1 MVLPLTPTT
10 EYKTRTT
17 TYVTTVTKGTST
29 VIPLTFRGKEIL
41 TTIVDSSSEVI
52 TATEFITDTI
62 VVTPTAALGAGNNQ
76 LNSLLLP
83 ALLQAQLLGQS
94 QAQTTANPFLGL
106 QQQFLNPEPQK
117 LVQNDEPLLVDD
129 DQRRPSNPR
138 ARHRPSEETERLAR
152 ESEKDLL
159 DEDYFQNPAEIVEA
173 RPRTLKSSR
182 KKGVSRNSNGD
193 KKPPDPPPAPVET
206 SVITL
211 YVSGRRPGEFST
223 VLSTVTVG
231 EESSIRKREVP
242 QQFFLE
248 ITTTISADSGNE
260 DMSIMEIETK
270 PQVVEVKTSQ
280 IPYLGGSF
288 PSLEDE
294 FTDNLIMSAMEEVSS
309 ENNGIETES
318 LESFVGDVSR
328 YVSQSESRINGEHPS
343 ATNTKYQYADINDSG
358 TTVAN
363 SQNSK
368 KPTGH
373 FLSNGPAELAPLK
386 RKVTTTPNWGI
397 EKQFENDQCITSNN
411 SDLFVNLCKRLNNS
425 EISLDK
431 KDVLVH
437 RQIRDVS
444 EQSLNESVSTP
455 SGVLHRRRV
464 RIRVPINRKRM
475 ESDKEL
481 LTLSEAQMSETA
493 PEMNLDDD
501 KDENKEH
508 TNTNT
513 SELGAHRVKV
523 IRGKRPNAT
532 HSGVDTGEHHKKRI
546 LVARRRKPVHPTP
559 ANDQL
564 DTDDTDTSIVQLHTP
579 VNSQTLGVTKK
590 DGEEVHELSSAETN
604 VSELIKS
611 SSRRRV
617 YITKKRPSSSISGT
631 GVNHKHRILV
641 TKRRLIN
648 HTTQSEE
655 ISPTEAIITESLST
669 IYSLKYTPMHSYDT
683 EDSTDE
689 NTMSVLKDFMKAD
702 ISSEIFVNHS
712 VEDETDFAPPNEKV
726 SVEGES
732 IYPTKTTLKIEN
744 NKSKVEASNHY
755 NQLVKDSAIIYD
767 SVDKVKMTEVSVKP
781 TTIESSFSLSSE
793 DVEQDTSTVKVST
806 QELPRSKISK
816 IPQVQDL
823 TTKVED
829 ILLTET
835 TSAPF
840 TDNVKDESDGKDGGN
855 DSIKI
860 TAKTLD
866 SDETVVQ
873 GEDKHSQENKE
884 SEDDETHGILNANES
899 LTDIISDA
907 ESTSTYDG
915 PRFIRPTRFS
925 ITRKPERTKVSFAG
939 QRRRSSASTTSS
951 TLTSSSSFKPSY
963 RGRKSSSRSFQR
975 GSKSQQFHR
984 SSTFPPKIHPTS
996 TINFHRTNTY
1006 RENNQSHEDSES
1018 GETTTETTLYEVTE
1032 HDVNDT
1038 SVMSDETTTNTP
1050 DIQITTEVDDET
1062 PLDTPTGGSPATP
1075 HLSVDGLFPSTPVL
1089 GVESPV
1095 TPTPVLKVVTSTRL
1109 RTYTFIVTRVDGDD
1123 IVVTT
1128 TTEVKPH
1135 VTTATVTELVTPSA
1149 ISGRG
1154 LNLMNPNEGRLHLA
1168 TKIMSNGVEVI
1179 VADDKSTLPGAPEV
1193 LRILTTSLARPIT
1206 LAPSTLT
1213 DHMMMLLPQTDS
1225 QISSSL
1231 PSREFAT
1238 KTYLTT
1244 FTYFTTFLEEG
1255 TTAVS
1260 SREQVVSNLVTE
1272 VESSPPSTTPPPTS
1286 FTLSASPSL
1295 STGVLHTTYTY
1306 LNTLMDGEIPLVVTS
1321 RHTVANTI
1329 TAPQNHFTQAPQPSM
1344 DTNTYLS
1351 TLAFTKTLTEGQDV
1365 KVTSMQDVLTQ
1376 VVITEFAPTH
1386 LLETSHGVRPVQGSF
1401 MDVVKTHFAT
1411 YTYFNTH
1418 LEDGSTVVRSNVEI
1432 SSEVVTEKF
1441 FVAPK
1446 RTTLPSVNSQSEEVK
1461 STTVSD
1467 RPLHVY
1473 ATKTYL
1479 TTFTYF
1485 TTLLQE
1491 GGDGQTSTVVS
1502 SRTRVDQNIVTDALD
1517 TSLFSSDYI
1526 DSLRNSF
1533 KEESTNNIV
1542 TMATLP
1548 DGQEIMIT
1556 VLEGDKQE
1564 IQPTST
1570 VESVASTT
1578 MPQLDLASSMEEHSS
1593 SDPSVIS
1600 GSTIIFFD
1608 EGDQIDGATQ
1618 TLEEADNTKP
1628 TPALSDSTVQTT
1640 ILQQEGDAPIE
1651 PLPLTTFSTQVPNTD
1666 DSPTQPVNDDP
1677 TTPPIYITTTL
1688 DTSIVTSNG
1697 ATMMPGDQVIMLTEA
1712 DGNVTLIPVSDPA
1725 NKKPNP
1731 ELGGGPGG
1739 SEIQVSDLLSLGSLG
1754 INGFNA
1760 LGPVINAMAGLI
1772 QGNLQSDGKR
1782 RNDSTDPLLS
1792 TNRPRPVLAQDTLPH
1807 PVYIPERVTSSDGV
1821 VRAPIYI
1828 PVGGLAEDFNR
1839 NKDDVDTAESQHFE
1853 DHLNLNGGKL
1863 ENIKYVSLDTD
1874 YSDTQQR
1881 HRPFD
1886 VVIGRPT
1893 MESPILSDGIPIS
1906 PGQVITA
1913 NSDVII
1919 GKHAVMGPR
1928 PPKISDVKDNFP
1940 IDMKPPPPPVWP
1952 LRDNSAQL
1960 GPVSNPNKEHSIPNV
1975 LTPFRPLNGGEILL
1989 RPPPIRAVDQE
2000 KNKPLRFENHNR
2012 NPQIIN
2018 QNYFDF
2024 SSNKAP
2030 ATSQSVFLSKP
2041 VKQHQN
2047 NEIIHGNHYSQGTQI
2062 DPVPI
2067 GFVPVDRS
2075 SNKPL
2080 LVSIQPS
2087 QAYNVVVSHGSS
2099 SLNSYEG
2106 AGDTGDEYFDNSPFP
2121 LPEHDAG
2128 FIGMDDVG
2136 QHSVGTVLSD
2146 NERPH
2151 SVGADSNLAT
2161 GAIDVDIAPGQGVN
2175 VGVDPGM
2182 NLKVSPGHF
2191 PHRRPGAQDIS
2202 PSGIVSNVPPQ
2213 SRPHMN
2219 EVNFDRRPQKPT
2231 LVHNPHSHRNPNRP
2245 QQHKP
2250 YLENF
2255 HQTFNTQQNV
2265 PSPANQQQNFRPSVS
2280 QQQNFPPSVNQQQN
2294 FLSSLNQ
2301 QQNFPPSNKP
2311 HTKFPS
2317 NLLSGIHKYPQ
2328 KPTYFMTPPPLPTQ
2342 FGPDGNKPIIIP
2354 LNEERIQ
2361 LPEDQNEREED
2372 TGDEDDLIDTEG
2384 GEVIQ
2389 ESVRRPLRP
2398 GQIPIEVQVANSV
2411 STHRPI
2417 LLTENVG
2424 IKPTQ
2429 KIDDTIQGNRP
2440 SLSFVDRPPR
2450 PDFNQPLI
2458 LGFENGHDFP
2468 KPFERPDDT
2477 NFRPQ
2482 NINSQNGFLGR
2493 PQHNEV
2499 HIHHEVNTPVLG
2511 SSPLIPNMNK
2521 PQVSSK
2527 PQFNVDT
2534 NPNFPYLNENIP
2546 TSDQSQP
2553 SFGMRPPPIPSDHKP
2568 QTSKFDTLTD
2578 EEYEDVEPI
2587 QPHLTADNDRHD
2599 LPTPF
2604 QPQPPLFDLEIQA
2617 STPKPHNVRFPGQF
2631 SEPNVAT
2638 HRPTPGFDRQP
2649 VVDNVQDS
2657 DSSSQ
2662 GTTNRPVVSIGGQ
2675 RRPSNPSQTK
2685 PPYQF
2690 EVPTPQTTETSTSKK
2705 PSWGRPALH
2714 EIPSPSSNEF
2724 NKPQADKPHKQQ
2736 VHKESGDSRKPPAL
2750 QGSDDTEKVSTTT
2763 RRPPQIYKPKPVSPS
2778 VTSAVLSSSH
2788 VTPSSIGPPPPV
2800 DSESPLVVTSV
2811 YIKNTLRPTK
2821 SSIIE
2826 ATDSP
2831 MLQTVAVES
2840 PVPQE
2845 SISPTSVIKPS
2856 TGTSPQWPTEEV
2868 IIGSETVFLEDV
2880 HHGTPS
2886 VTISSKQETS
2896 KHRGTTLISSGV
2908 KTIFGPLFT
2917 RPTRPSSVSPSTTT
2931 SDHKPLHEN
2940 KIGNSYEDDSDT
2952 RKPDLSVA
2960 SSNDEGV
2967 VFGAAERRP
2976 PPVLPTRYITHTQT
2990 LTVTTTQT
2998 TVVSSLGQPPSTRTV
3013 VLTKTQTSTIV
3024 DTVTETRTLVKP
3036 TSVTATVTTTVSTTL
3051 SRYPAP
3057 PDREP
3062 TREVDADESTGE
3074 KDHLVDENET
3084 FFVVVGDK
3092 KPGTVD
3098 VDPAVEEGDRINHA
3112 VFLGGVLVPAPVT
3125 PHEEESTSAT
3135 SCPPDCSA
3143 ARNELCQKVEG
3154 RMRCMCRPGFARM
3167 FLDRPCKPTYTYN
3180 MRIPLDRLG
3189 KEKLKYQESLEDVS
3203 SPHHRQMSEVT
3214 REALDR
3220 LVMQSDLRDI
3230 YHGVEVSRFTPS
3242 TKPDGVMVNFYVQ
3255 LSDNTDE
3262 VRLKDVFKKSLRT
3275 SNFSLGG
3282 TEVYADRE
3290 LIQYLEAEDFD
3301 ECASPKFHDCSE
3313 NAQCFD
3319 LRGTYTCSCKEGYT
3333 DLSENNLFPGRVC
3346 SAEQIGCEKCHYHGT
3361 CYSRGDDQLMCE
3373 CFQWYAGE
3381 NCHINLKVMLIA
3393 LVTIGALLL
3402 ALLLVCIVLTCL
3414 KRCRHK
3420 KPQMGG
3426 PRFLKYRGGQ
3436 SGGAQTMD
3444 KKAMIQDSSSEGSVD
3459 NAPISYMAP
3468 PVPPPMTTFVAAA
3481 PRRPSALKKVVTTD
3495 TLQSYNEQRDRS
3507 LTVMIPRAKYR
3518 PVAPMSPVLT
3528 MSTFGAPEKRA
3539 IAHEQK
3545 LISYLESGGKSV
3557 DPRGRASTP
3566 PKKPSTTSVQKT
3578 EPPVS
3583 RKSSAPIPRKQ
3594 STVSGALVSAG
3605 FEVSATVGRK
3615 DSVGPSGAQVSHN
3628 TLDNDGS
3635 HLTTLRT
3642 NISGSSFKSC
3652 CCVDFSPAESDKIT
3666 TRNQQD
3672 SALREKEL
3680 DAQDNWWSKVQ
3691 VVGNSQKYA
3700 TRGAKIG
3707 QSEGLDS
3714 SGSVLPTSSVFRA
3727 RTMSEARSCGETTIQ
3742 APTKTLRSLY
3752 SSKPGS
3758 HNLANDK
3765 SLPSLSNETI
3775 HTGVH
3780 DVTERLRSPRYG
3792 CFQIT
3797 IGCPLERFGLSLRSG
3812 VLKSTWSPTLHY
3824 SIATQEGHTMAERD
3838 LGSTLLMPQ
3847 THLYKPDRVL
3857 SMKIGLYNLILDQQ
3871 QHKHKPRGAVYPHL
3885 HREIEWKIN
3894 GEKPSPNHDSN
3905 LDLSVIDSLV
3915 YYRSD
3920 ALDYA
3925 ANETGQRHL

>member
-1 MVLPLTPTT
+1 ML
-10 EYKTRTT
+10 
-17 TYVTTVTKGTST
+17 
-29 VIPLTFRGKEIL
+29 
-41 TTIVDSSSEVI
+41 
-52 TATEFITDTI
+52 
-62 VVTPTAALGAGNNQ
+62 
-76 LNSLLLP
+76 
-83 ALLQAQLLGQS
+83 
-94 QAQTTANPFLGL
+94 
-106 QQQFLNPEPQK
+106 
-117 LVQNDEPLLVDD
+117 
-129 DQRRPSNPR
+129 
-138 ARHRPSEETERLAR
+138 
-152 ESEKDLL
+152 
-159 DEDYFQNPAEIVEA
+159 
-173 RPRTLKSSR
+173 
-182 KKGVSRNSNGD
+182 
-193 KKPPDPPPAPVET
+193 
-206 SVITL
+206 
-211 YVSGRRPGEFST
+211 
-223 VLSTVTVG
+223 
-231 EESSIRKREVP
+231 
-242 QQFFLE
+242 
-248 ITTTISADSGNE
+248 
-260 DMSIMEIETK
+260 
-270 PQVVEVKTSQ
+270 
-280 IPYLGGSF
+280 
-288 PSLEDE
+288 
-294 FTDNLIMSAMEEVSS
+294 
-309 ENNGIETES
+309 
-318 LESFVGDVSR
+318 
-328 YVSQSESRINGEHPS
+328 
-343 ATNTKYQYADINDSG
+343 
-358 TTVAN
+358 
-363 SQNSK
+363 
-368 KPTGH
+368 
-373 FLSNGPAELAPLK
+373 
-386 RKVTTTPNWGI
+386 
-397 EKQFENDQCITSNN
+397 
-411 SDLFVNLCKRLNNS
+411 
-425 EISLDK
+425 
-431 KDVLVH
+431 
-437 RQIRDVS
+437 
-444 EQSLNESVSTP
+444 
-455 SGVLHRRRV
+455 
-464 RIRVPINRKRM
+464 RM
-475 ESDKEL
+475 
-481 LTLSEAQMSETA
+481 
-493 PEMNLDDD
+493 
-501 KDENKEH
+501 
-508 TNTNT
+508 
-513 SELGAHRVKV
+513 
-523 IRGKRPNAT
+523 
-532 HSGVDTGEHHKKRI
+532 
-546 LVARRRKPVHPTP
+546 
-559 ANDQL
+559 
-564 DTDDTDTSIVQLHTP
+564 
-579 VNSQTLGVTKK
+579 
-590 DGEEVHELSSAETN
+590 
-604 VSELIKS
+604 
-611 SSRRRV
+611 
-617 YITKKRPSSSISGT
+617 
-631 GVNHKHRILV
+631 
-641 TKRRLIN
+641 
-648 HTTQSEE
+648 
-655 ISPTEAIITESLST
+655 
-669 IYSLKYTPMHSYDT
+669 
-683 EDSTDE
+683 
-689 NTMSVLKDFMKAD
+689 
-702 ISSEIFVNHS
+702 
-712 VEDETDFAPPNEKV
+712 
-726 SVEGES
+726 
-732 IYPTKTTLKIEN
+732 
-744 NKSKVEASNHY
+744 
-755 NQLVKDSAIIYD
+755 
-767 SVDKVKMTEVSVKP
+767 KVKGRV
-781 TTIESSFSLSSE
+781 
-793 DVEQDTSTVKVST
+793 
-806 QELPRSKISK
+806 
-816 IPQVQDL
+816 
-823 TTKVED
+823 
-829 ILLTET
+829 
-835 TSAPF
+835 
-840 TDNVKDESDGKDGGN
+840 
-855 DSIKI
+855 KI

-873 GEDKHSQENKE
+873 GEDKHSTENKE
-884 SEDDETHGILNANES
+884 SDDDEAHGILNSDES
-899 LTDIISDA
+899 LTDITSDA

-939 QRRRSSASTTSS
+939 QRRRNSASTTSS

-984 SSTFPPKIHPTS
+984 SSTFPPRINPTS
-996 TINFHRTNTY
+996 TTNFHRTKTY
-1006 RENNQSHEDSES
+1006 QEFNQSHEDSES
-1018 GETTTETTLYEVTE
+1018 GEITTETTLYEVTE
-1032 HDVNDT
+1032 HDVTDT
-1038 SVMSDETTTNTP
+1038 SVMSDESTTDTP
-1050 DIQITTEVDDET
+1050 DIQIATEDGT
-1062 PLDTPTGGSPATP
+1062 PLDAPTGGSPATP
-1075 HLSVDGLFPSTPVL
+1075 DISVDGPFPSAPVL
-1089 GVESPV
+1089 DVEIPV
-1095 TPTPVLKVVTSTRL
+1095 TPTPVIKVVTSTRL

-1225 QISSSL
+1225 QGTQMSSSL

-1260 SREQVVSNLVTE
+1260 SREQVVSNVVTE
-1272 VESSPPSTTPPPTS
+1272 VVSNTLSTTPPPTS

-1321 RHTVANTI
+1321 RHTVANTF
-1329 TAPQNHFTQAPQPSM
+1329 TAPQHHFTQAPQPSM

-1351 TLAFTKTLTEGQDV
+1351 TLAFTKTLTEGQEV
-1365 KVTSMQDVLTQ
+1365 KVTSMEDVLTQ
-1376 VVITEFAPTH
+1376 VVITEFSPTH
-1386 LLETSHGVRPVQGSF
+1386 LLETSHGIRPVQGSF

-1446 RTTLPSVNSQSEEVK
+1446 RTTLSGANSQSEEVK
-1461 STTVSD
+1461 STTTSG

-1502 SRTRVDQNIVTDALD
+1502 SRTRVDQNVVTDALD
-1517 TSLFSSDYI
+1517 TSLFSSEYI

-1533 KEESTNNIV
+1533 KEDSTNNIV

-1556 VLEGDKQE
+1556 VLEGDRQE

-1593 SDPSVIS
+1593 GGPSVIS

-1608 EGDQIDGATQ
+1608 EGDQIDSATQ

-1628 TPALSDSTVQTT
+1628 TPALTDSTVQTT
-1640 ILQQEGDAPIE
+1640 ILQQEGNAPIE

-1666 DSPTQPVNDDP
+1666 DSPTLPVNDDP
-1677 TTPPIYITTTL
+1677 ATQPIYITTTL

-1712 DGNVTLIPVSDPA
+1712 DGNVTMIPVSDPS

-1731 ELGGGPGG
+1731 GLGGGPGG
-1739 SEIQVSDLLSLGSLG
+1739 SDIQVSDLLSLGSLG

-1760 LGPVINAMAGLI
+1760 LGPVIDAMAGLI
-1772 QGNLQSDGKR
+1772 QGNLKSDGKR

-1792 TNRPRPVLAQDTLPH
+1792 TNRPRPALAQDNLPH
-1807 PVYIPERVTSSDGV
+1807 PVYIPERETSSDGV

-1839 NKDDVDTAESQHFE
+1839 NKDDVDTAESQHYE
-1853 DHLNLNGGKL
+1853 GHLNLNGDKL

-1874 YSDTQQR
+1874 YSDSHQR

-1893 MESPILSDGIPIS
+1893 MESPVLSDGIPIS

-1928 PPKISDVKDNFP
+1928 PPKISDVKDSFP

-1975 LTPFRPLNGGEILL
+1975 LTPFRPLNGGEIHL

-2000 KNKPLRFENHNR
+2000 KNNPLRFENHNR

-2024 SSNKAP
+2024 SPNKAP
-2030 ATSQSVFLSKP
+2030 TTSQSVFLGKP
-2041 VKQHQN
+2041 AKQHQN
-2047 NEIIHGNHYSQGTQI
+2047 NEIIHGNHYSQGAQI
-2062 DPVPI
+2062 EPVPI

-2087 QAYNVVVSHGSS
+2087 HAYNVLVSHGSS
-2099 SLNSYEG
+2099 SVNSYNG

-2128 FIGMDDVG
+2128 FVGMDDVG

-2151 SVGADSNLAT
+2151 SVGADSNIPT

-2191 PHRRPGAQDIS
+2191 PQRRPGAQDVS
-2202 PSGIVSNVPPQ
+2202 PNGIVSDVPPQ

-2231 LVHNPHSHRNPNRP
+2231 LVHNPHSHRNQNRP

-2280 QQQNFPPSVNQQQN
+2280 QQHNFPPSVNQQQN
-2294 FLSSLNQ
+2294 FPSSLNQ

-2311 HTKFPS
+2311 QPKFPS

-2342 FGPDGNKPIIIP
+2342 FGPDSNKPIIIP

-2361 LPEDQNEREED
+2361 LPEDHNEREED
-2372 TGDEDDLIDTEG
+2372 TRDEDDLIDAEG
-2384 GEVIQ
+2384 GEVVQ

-2398 GQIPIEVQVANSV
+2398 GQIPIEVQIANSV

-2417 LLTENVG
+2417 LLNENVG

-2440 SLSFVDRPPR
+2440 PLSFVDRPPR

-2458 LGFENGHDFP
+2458 LGFENGPDLP
-2468 KPFERPDDT
+2468 RPFGRPDDT

-2482 NINSQNGFLGR
+2482 NVNLQNDFLGR

-2499 HIHHEVNTPVLG
+2499 HIHHEVNTPVL
-2511 SSPLIPNMNK
+2511 SSNPLIPNINK

-2534 NPNFPYLNENIP
+2534 NTHFPYLNENNKQ
-2546 TSDQSQP
+2546 TSDQPQP

-2587 QPHLTADNDRHD
+2587 RPHLTADNDRHD
-2599 LPTPF
+2599 LPAPF

-2617 STPKPHNVRFPGQF
+2617 NTPKPHNVRFPGHF
-2631 SEPNVAT
+2631 SGPNVAT
-2638 HRPTPGFDRQP
+2638 HRPTPGFDKQP

-2675 RRPSNPSQTK
+2675 RRPSNPAQTK

-2724 NKPQADKPHKQQ
+2724 NKSQADKPHKQQ
-2736 VHKESGDSRKPPAL
+2736 VHNESGDSIKPPTL
-2750 QGSDDTEKVSTTT
+2750 QGSGDADKVPTTT
-2763 RRPPQIYKPKPVSPS
+2763 RRPPLQIYKPKPVSPS
-2778 VTSAVLSSSH
+2778 VTSAILSSSH
-2788 VTPSSIGPPPPV
+2788 VTPSSISPPPPV
-2800 DSESPLVVTSV
+2800 DTESPLVLTSV
-2811 YIKNTLRPTK
+2811 YSKNTIRPTK

-2826 ATDSP
+2826 STDSP
-2831 MLQTVAVES
+2831 VLQTVAVGG

-2845 SISPTSVIKPS
+2845 SIISPTSVIKPS
-2856 TGTSPQWPTEEV
+2856 TGISPHWPTEEV
-2868 IIGSETVFLEDV
+2868 IIGSETVFLEDI

-2886 VTISSKQETS
+2886 VTVSSKQETS
-2896 KHRGTTLISSGV
+2896 KHRGTTSISSGA

-2917 RPTRPSSVSPSTTT
+2917 KPTKPSSVSPSTTT
-2931 SDHKPLHEN
+2931 SDHKPIHEN
-2940 KIGNSYEDDSDT
+2940 KIENGYEDDSDT
-2952 RKPDLSVA
+2952 RKPDLNVA

-2967 VFGAAERRP
+2967 VFGAAEGRP

-3062 TREVDADESTGE
+3062 TREVDADESESAAG
-3074 KDHLVDENET
+3074 KKAHPVDENET

-3098 VDPAVEEGDRINHA
+3098 ADPAVEEGDRINHA
-3112 VFLGGVLVPAPVT
+3112 VFLGGVLVPA
-3125 PHEEESTSAT
+3125 T
-3135 SCPPDCSA
+3135 SCRPDCSA

-3203 SPHHRQMSEVT
+3203 SPHHRQVSEVT

-3220 LVMQSDLRDI
+3220 MVMQSDLRDI
-3230 YHGVEVSRFTPS
+3230 YHGVEVSGFAPS
-3242 TKPDGVMVNFYVQ
+3242 TKPDGVMVKFYVQ

-3414 KRCRHK
+3414 KRCRRK

-3459 NAPISYMAP
+3459 NAPISYMGP
-3468 PVPPPMTTFVAAA
+3468 PVPPYARLEHKLPSTVAPLSDDAAIPLTSPEFVSLPGSTMNPMTTFVAPP
-3481 PRRPSALKKVVTTD
+3481 PRRPSAMKKVVTTD

-3557 DPRGRASTP
+3557 VNKDPRGRSNTP

-3578 EPPVS
+3578 EPPPS

-3628 TLDNDGS
+3628 TLASDGS
-3635 HLTTLRT
+3635 HFTTMCT
-3642 NISGSSFKSC
+3642 NI
-3652 CCVDFSPAESDKIT
+3652 SPAESDKLT
-3666 TRNQQD
+3666 TQNQQD

-3680 DAQDNWWSKVQ
+3680 TV
-3691 VVGNSQKYA
+3691 
-3700 TRGAKIG
+3700 
-3707 QSEGLDS
+3707 
-3714 SGSVLPTSSVFRA
+3714 
-3727 RTMSEARSCGETTIQ
+3727 SEARSCGETTIQ

-3758 HNLANDK
+3758 HNLANDTDQGFR
-3765 SLPSLSNETI
+3765 STDVFRSLS
-3775 HTGVH
+3775 GRSVG
-3780 DVTERLRSPRYG
+3780 RPLRH
-3792 CFQIT
+3792 
-3797 IGCPLERFGLSLRSG
+3797 FGLSIRSS
-3812 VLKSTWSPTLHY
+3812 VLKST
-3824 SIATQEGHTMAERD
+3824 
-3838 LGSTLLMPQ
+3838 
-3847 THLYKPDRVL
+3847 
-3857 SMKIGLYNLILDQQ
+3857 
-3871 QHKHKPRGAVYPHL
+3871 
-3885 HREIEWKIN
+3885 
-3894 GEKPSPNHDSN
+3894 
-3905 LDLSVIDSLV
+3905 
-3915 YYRSD
+3915 
-3920 ALDYA
+3920 
-3925 ANETGQRHL
+3925 